1 MARAGSM
8 GEPIGELIRRL
19 RKERGLTQQTLAD
32 RVQCSR
38 SLIQQIE
45 SGARIPQLSLRER
58 LSLVLGE
65 SLPATGRV
73 THPPDAADAGLDAL
87 RMRFNVLLGRDP
99 AAATRALDI
108 AQSLIEAE
116 QAPEPLHAIAVR
128 QLRRAEEALAQVP
141 SSSATIWEW
150 NTVRDWLTILAQATR
165 SVRAVHVAALG
176 SIGGEAGDD
185 YHAAMV
191 EIASR
196 SGAARV
202 DMRRIYILDAI
213 EELWPYEDKLWRLT
227 RAGVENLVVKGEHA
241 RGVTGMLIVDDR
253 FLALGEYDHRREG
266 RVATR
271 LSALRHDV
279 TFGIRRFE
287 KLYDLKRSGAAIS
300 VGRLLGAAPF
310 TRFARLGEEDSR
322 ELFRAALTESWV
334 AIPDR

>member
-1 MARAGSM
+1 MARAGSV

-19 RKERGLTQQTLAD
+19 RRERGLTQQTLAD

-58 LSLVLGE
+58 LSLVLGV

-73 THPPDAADAGLDAL
+73 SHPPDAVDAGLDAL

-116 QAPEPLHAIAVR
+116 QAPAPLHAIAVR
-128 QLRRAEEALAQVP
+128 QLHRAEEALAQVP

-150 NTVRDWLTILAQATR
+150 NTASDWLTILQQATR
-165 SVRAVHVAALG
+165 SVHAVHVAGLR
-176 SIGGEAGDD
+176 SIGGEVGDA

-202 DMRRIYILDAI
+202 DLRRIYVLDAI
-213 EELWPYEDKLWRLT
+213 EELWPYEDMLWRLT
-227 RAGVENLVVKGEHA
+227 RAGVENLIIKGEHA
-241 RGVTGMLIVDDR
+241 RGATGMLIVDDR
-253 FLALGEYDHRREG
+253 YLALGEYDHRREG

-271 LSALRHDV
+271 FSALRHDV
-279 TFGIRRFE
+279 TFGSRRFD
-287 KLYDLKRSGAAIS
+287 KLYDLKRSGAALS
-300 VGRLLGAAPF
+300 VDRVIGAAPF
-310 TRFARLGEEDSR
+310 TRFERLGDANCR
-322 ELFRAALTESWV
+322 ELFRAALTESWA
-334 AIPDR
+334 AIPDL